1 MMNISTSLS
10 TALSQSIME
19 HMNKDH
25 KAALA
30 DYVRAYSEYQTFDDV
45 EMVAI
50 HTHHI
55 DLEIV
60 TGEDKVAVAIPL
72 PESAN
77 DVSSARQALVVLAH
91 ESRRTLAKRAEATQE
106 TEVLSSAF
114 VQDDNG

>member
-10 TALSQSIME
+10 TALSQSIVE

-25 KAALA
+25 KQALA

-50 HTHHI
+50 HTRHI

-60 TGEDKVAVAIPL
+60 TGEGKVAVAIPL

-77 DVSSARQALVVLAH
+77 DVSNARQALVILAH
-91 ESRRTLAKRAEATQE
+91 ESRRTLAKRAQAKQEA
-106 TEVLSSAF
+106 EVSSSALE
-114 VQDDNG
+114 QDNNG